1 MQSDVVLHPHITAP
15 EERVLLRQGYG
26 GPATADWTRATALV
40 ELLRGRMALLGPVT
54 PRALGEPLAVDATE
68 SEHTLLDLEGEGVV
82 LRGWFSPGGV
92 EQEWCDRR
100 LLARIHRGTL
110 QRLRAEIEPI
120 SAADFMRFLFEWH
133 QVPPSSRGRG
143 VDAVRAAIA
152 RLDGFELAADAWDTH
167 VLPARVADYDPSM
180 LDLLC
185 YGGEAAWA
193 RLTEPPAVPASAVV
207 PPRPVRATPVAIYQR
222 DRWRE
227 WSTLSD
233 FDRTAAGTITG
244 IGMTVLRALDD
255 RGAQFVH
262 EIVAATALPVTDVRD
277 ALAELAWAGLVA
289 SDGFA
294 GLRAMWAAPAHPRRA
309 GTPGGGRWARLT
321 AAGDTDREAAVEQ
334 YAWAL
339 LHRYG
344 IMCRRLLTREPFAV
358 PWRELLR
365 VYRRLEARGEVR
377 GGRFVSGLPGEQF
390 ALPEAVELARR
401 VRRSPPS
408 GEAITISAADPLN
421 LCGIVI
427 AGERVPALASA
438 RITFRDGVPVPGERP
453 PRGGVPLQDAA
464 DSIAAAAG

>member
-1 MQSDVVLHPHITAP
+1 
-15 EERVLLRQGYG
+15 
-26 GPATADWTRATALV
+26 
-40 ELLRGRMALLGPVT
+40 
-54 PRALGEPLAVDATE
+54 
-68 SEHTLLDLEGEGVV
+68 
-82 LRGWFSPGGV
+82 
-92 EQEWCDRR
+92 
-100 LLARIHRGTL
+100 
-110 QRLRAEIEPI
+110 
-120 SAADFMRFLFEWH
+120 
-133 QVPPSSRGRG
+133 
-143 VDAVRAAIA
+143 
-152 RLDGFELAADAWDTH
+152 
-167 VLPARVADYDPSM
+167 M

-193 RLTEPPAVPASAVV
+193 RLTEPPAVPASAVL
-207 PPRPVRATPVAIYQR
+207 PPRPVRATPVAIYLR

-227 WSTLSD
+227 WSTLAG
-233 FDRTAAGTITG
+233 FDRTAAGSITG
-244 IGMTVLRALDD
+244 MGMQVLRALDD
-255 RGAQFVH
+255 KGAQFAH
-262 EIVAATALPVTDVRD
+262 EIASATGLPPADVRV

-294 GLRAMWAAPAHPRRA
+294 GMRTMWSEPAPGRRA
-309 GTPGGGRWARLT
+309 PSGGRWARLT
-321 AAGDTDREAAVEQ
+321 AAEASDADREQAVEQ

-401 VRRSPPS
+401 VRRTPAA
-408 GEAITISAADPLN
+408 GELVTISAADPLN
-421 LCGIVI
+421 LCGIVTP
-427 AGERVPALASA
+427 GERIAAIAS
-438 RITFRDGVPVPGERP
+438 TLVSFRDGIPLNDQRG